1 MRNAGFEDAMLYEI
15 EDQDCTWDEMVVF
28 CKPGEP
34 SNINYDKSTHAQR
47 EVPVPPLADIIKTI
61 LGQIPAVAAK
71 NLASV
76 FESVAAVLPKLKE
89 RFQVLL
95 DKKVFLCLF

>member
-1 MRNAGFEDAMLYEI
+1 M
-15 EDQDCTWDEMVVF
+15 
-28 CKPGEP
+28 P
-34 SNINYDKSTHAQR
+34 
-47 EVPVPPLADIIKTI
+47 PVADIIKTI